1 MEKENKFKYLVF
13 PDQTYILEW
22 DDGLKVEV
30 TGEDILAQF
39 RRESYLDK
47 LIHQID
53 DNNKEGP
60 ADK

>member
-1 MEKENKFKYLVF
+1 MEKENKIKYLVF

-22 DDGLKVEV
+22 DDDLRVEV
-30 TGEDILAQF
+30 TGEEILAQF

-53 DNNKEGP
+53 DNNRQSLQ
-60 ADK
+60 D